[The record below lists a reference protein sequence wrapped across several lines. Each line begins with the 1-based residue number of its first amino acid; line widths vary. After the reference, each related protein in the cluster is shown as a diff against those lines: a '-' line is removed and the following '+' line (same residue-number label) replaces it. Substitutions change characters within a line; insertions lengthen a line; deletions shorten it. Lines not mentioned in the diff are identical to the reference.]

1 MIYIASNVVG
11 HCNPSRA
18 QTWTGRVP
26 LRKSDLPVPLPANA
40 HLRLVAP
47 PRSTDAPTEP
57 LPALRVLGHEPNHAA
72 KNRRMRDAATLPQ
85 TAWATRYAR
94 GCTTTLDTGHSLFLP
109 AP

>member
-57 LPALRVLGHEPNHAA
+57 LPALRVLGHEPNHVAKIAA
-72 KNRRMRDAATLPQ
+72 C
-85 TAWATRYAR
+85 ATRQPFHKPR
-94 GCTTTLDTGHSLFLP
+94 GLLDTP
-109 AP
+109 VDAPQP